1 MCTGLTFTNKGHYFG
16 RNLDYER
23 SYNETVAITPRNY
36 PITLR
41 KLPPIHTHHAIIG
54 MATVADDFPL
64 YYDGTNEK
72 GLSMA
77 GLAFAGNAVF
87 LPEDSRKQN
96 VTSFE
101 FVLWVLAQFETVDQV
116 KEALRS
122 VNLVDTAFSEGLPP
136 SPLHWIIADRSSSI
150 TVEPMHDGLKVYDNP
165 VGVLTNNPTFDIQ
178 LFNLNNFM
186 HLSSKAPANN
196 FSHAIKFDVYSRG
209 MGALGLPGDLSSSS
223 RFVRAVFTKMN
234 SIADETESASIS
246 QFFKILGAVAQQR
259 GCANV
264 GDDKYE
270 ITIYSSCCNVDKGIY
285 YYTTYENSQ
294 ITAVDMH
301 KHDLDGSALG
311 SFPLITGQQI
321 RMQN

>member
-1 MCTGLTFTNKGHYFG
+1 MCTGLSFKTKDHYFG

-23 SYNETVAITPRNY
+23 SYGETVAVTPRNY
-36 PITLR
+36 PIEFR
-41 KLPPIHTHHAIIG
+41 KLPPIATHYAVVG
-54 MATVADDFPL
+54 MATVADNYPL

-77 GLAFAGNAVF
+77 GLAFMGNAVYR
-87 LPEDSRKQN
+87 PEEAGKKN

-122 VNLVDTAFSEGLPP
+122 VNLVEIAFSEGLPP
-136 SPLHWIIADRSSSI
+136 SPLHWIIADRMHSI
-150 TVEPMHDGLKVYDNP
+150 TVEPLSDGLKVYDNP

-178 LFNLNNFM
+178 LFNLNNYM
-186 HLSSKAPANN
+186 HLSRNAPVNN
-196 FSHAIKFDVYSRG
+196 FSDEIQFDVYSRG

-246 QFFKILGAVAQQR
+246 QFFHILGSVAQQR

-264 GDDKYE
+264 GEDKYE
-270 ITIYSSCCNVDKGIY
+270 ITIYSSCCNVDQGVY

-301 KHDLDGSALG
+301 KEDLDGSALA
-311 SFPLITGQQI
+311 SYPLITGQQI

>member
-1 MCTGLTFTNKGHYFG
+1 MCTGLSFATKDHYFG

-23 SYNETVAITPRNY
+23 SYGESVAVTPRNY
-36 PITLR
+36 SIELR
-41 KLPPIHTHHAIIG
+41 KLPPISTHHAIIG
-54 MATVADDFPL
+54 MATVVNGFPL

-77 GLAFAGNAVF
+77 GLAFMGNAAYR
-87 LPEDSRKQN
+87 PEEPGKTN

-101 FVLWVLAQFETVDQV
+101 FVLWVLAQFETVDEV
-116 KEALRS
+116 KEALRA
-122 VNLVDTAFSEGLPP
+122 VNLVDIAFSEGLPP
-136 SPLHWIIADRSSSI
+136 SPLHWIIADRSKSI
-150 TVEPMHDGLKVYDNP
+150 TVEPMPDGLKLYDNP

-186 HLSSKAPANN
+186 HLSRYSPSNT
-196 FSHAIKFDVYSRG
+196 FSDAIKFDVYSRG

-234 SIADETESASIS
+234 SIADESESASIS
-246 QFFKILGAVAQQR
+246 QFFHILGSVAQQR

-264 GDDKYE
+264 GGDQYE

-301 KHDLDGSALG
+301 KEDLDGSALANY
-311 SFPLITGQQI
+311 PLIQGQQI

>member
-1 MCTGLTFTNKGHYFG
+1 MCTGLSFTTKDHYFG

-23 SYNETVAITPRNY
+23 SYNESVAVTPRNY
-36 PITLR
+36 PIQLR
-41 KLPPIHTHHAIIG
+41 KLPPIASHHAVIG
-54 MATVADDFPL
+54 MATVVNDFPL

-77 GLAFAGNAVF
+77 GLAFSGNAVYRAEE
-87 LPEDSRKQN
+87 PGKTN

-101 FVLWVLAQFETVDQV
+101 FVLWVLSQFETVDEV
-116 KEALRS
+116 KQALRS
-122 VNLVDTAFSEGLPP
+122 VNLVDIAFSEGLPP
-136 SPLHWIIADRSSSI
+136 SPLHWIIADRNRSI

-186 HLSSKAPANN
+186 HLSRNAPTNN
-196 FSHAIKFDVYSRG
+196 FSDAITFDVYSRG
-209 MGALGLPGDLSSSS
+209 MGALGLPGDLSSPS

-234 SIADETESASIS
+234 SIADESESASIS
-246 QFFKILGAVAQQR
+246 QFFHILGSVAQQR

-264 GDDKYE
+264 GNDQYE
-270 ITIYSSCCNVDKGIY
+270 ITIYSSCCNVDKGVY

-301 KHDLDGSALG
+301 KEDLGGSALAHY
-311 SFPLITGQQI
+311 PLITGQQI

>member
-1 MCTGLTFTNKGHYFG
+1 MCTGLSFTTKDHYFG
-16 RNLDYER
+16 RNLDYEV
-23 SYNETVAITPRNY
+23 SYGESVTVTPRNF
-36 PITLR
+36 PIQLR
-41 KLPPIHTHHAIIG
+41 KMPSITSHHAVIG
-54 MATVADDFPL
+54 MATVAEGYPL

-77 GLAFAGNAVF
+77 GLAFAGNAVYR
-87 LPEDSRKQN
+87 PEDPTKKN
-96 VTSFE
+96 ITSFE
-101 FVLWVLAQFETVDQV
+101 FVLWVLAQFETVDEV
-116 KEALRS
+116 REALSS
-122 VNLVDTAFSEGLPP
+122 VNIVDIAFSEGLPT
-136 SPLHWIIADRSSSI
+136 SPLHWIIADRTQSI
-150 TVEPMHDGLKVYDNP
+150 TAEPLHDGLKVYDNP

-178 LFNLNNFM
+178 LFNLNNYM
-186 HLSSKAPANN
+186 HLSRNAPTNN
-196 FSHAIKFDVYSRG
+196 FSDRIKFDVYSRG

-234 SIADETESASIS
+234 SVCGDSESESIS

-270 ITIYSSCCNVDKGIY
+270 ITIYSSCCNVDKGVY
-285 YYTTYENSQ
+285 YYTTYENNQ

-301 KHDLDGSALG
+301 KEDLDGSALA
-311 SFPLITGQQI
+311 SYPPIEGQQV